1 MQLVEVETQDDI
13 QLHQKDSLE
22 LYCLKA
28 TGGKC
33 GTHSP
38 KTGGGTY
45 LSLRGRAASQNLVL
59 FKAVIYSGSAVFP
72 RKLSIK
78 FKDDDQVI
86 LRQSDG

>member
-1 MQLVEVETQDDI
+1 VQLVEVETQDDI

-45 LSLRGRAASQNLVL
+45 PYAAVQHP
-59 FKAVIYSGSAVFP
+59 KT
-72 RKLSIK
+72 
-78 FKDDDQVI
+78 
-86 LRQSDG
+86 